1 MVLAKYASKFKPS
14 SLFLNYCLCSKNF
27 SVRKGCFVSKISQLN
42 STQSSK
48 AKQGEECGKKMHVN
62 KNRVM
67 MTEEQMEVLRQQI
80 AAYAIISDQLVQMH
94 KAFSAQHTHSGMRQ
108 GSLYYDPWIASSG
121 QKMNIR
127 QRWSPTTEQ
136 LQILERIFEEDNG
149 TPNNQRIKEITTELA
164 QHGKI
169 SDSNVYNW
177 FQNRRA
183 RLRRKQSVP
192 EPQKP
197 ESETGKEVQSLKE
210 KKMIPESTLSYEN
223 SAQRSK
229 TIHLQQSP
237 EISTEMLRLNSHSNE
252 GEPTFPSDSDLSF
265 SGSLGHMSF
274 VPTPGTNRLGEM
286 EVPGNYNPYCYGEGY
301 DMAG

>member
-1 MVLAKYASKFKPS
+1 
-14 SLFLNYCLCSKNF
+14 
-27 SVRKGCFVSKISQLN
+27 
-42 STQSSK
+42 
-48 AKQGEECGKKMHVN
+48 
-62 KNRVM
+62 
-67 MTEEQMEVLRQQI
+67 
-80 AAYAIISDQLVQMH
+80 
-94 KAFSAQHTHSGMRQ
+94 MRQ

-149 TPNNQRIKEITTELA
+149 TPNNQRLKEITTELA

-210 KKMIPESTLSYEN
+210 KKMRPESTLSYEN

-237 EISTEMLRLNSHSNE
+237 EISTEMLRLNSRSNE
-252 GEPTFPSDSDLSF
+252 GQPTFPSDSDLSF

-274 VPTPGTNRLGEM
+274 VPTPGMYLLLVLLYAAQTSTHSLFSQS
-286 EVPGNYNPYCYGEGY
+286 
-301 DMAG
+301 